1 MSSHITIDDCSSDLS
16 SPPASPSSSR
26 PRSRTPESSA
36 SSATVHE
43 GEQADSKRFSKPKTP
58 KKKGPGRRRNNPDAP
73 RWAIEDQFK
82 KTKDPNERE
91 RLSAELAVHKKAEKA
106 VANAKAKA
114 KRAAE
119 KAEKADSK
127 AKSEPKSAPK
137 AKPKSAPKA
146 KPKSAPKKKAPAA
159 LRTQRKP
166 PSKTKPAPAPAPTKQ
181 IKHLPKRG
189 TFQGRLRKGRDYLT
203 AHNKRTLSANA
214 ELADLD
220 CQGEVMQYDDDTEV
234 EGDSEGP
241 DEEGSGLVEARARL
255 EDEGEEDDEEDDE
268 EEDEDEGEEL
278 YDLFDPTMPW
288 LDGCW
293 EVAWGWP
300 KRRDEDDDEHPNRGS
315 DGGWQGGLC
324 A

>member
-1 MSSHITIDDCSSDLS
+1 
-16 SPPASPSSSR
+16 
-26 PRSRTPESSA
+26 
-36 SSATVHE
+36 
-43 GEQADSKRFSKPKTP
+43 
-58 KKKGPGRRRNNPDAP
+58 
-73 RWAIEDQFK
+73 
-82 KTKDPNERE
+82 
-91 RLSAELAVHKKAEKA
+91 LSAELAVHKKAEKA

-119 KAEKADSK
+119 KAEKANSK
-127 AKSEPKSAPK
+127 AKPEPKSAPK
-137 AKPKSAPKA
+137 AKPESAPKA

-159 LRTQRKP
+159 PRTQRKP
-166 PSKTKPAPAPAPTKQ
+166 PSKAKPAPAPAPTKQ

-203 AHNKRTLSANA
+203 AHNKRTLGANA

-234 EGDSEGP
+234 EGNSERP
-241 DEEGSGLVEARARL
+241 DEEGSGLVEAPEAELTARARL
-255 EDEGEEDDEEDDE
+255 EDVDEDE
-268 EEDEDEGEEL
+268 EEEEDGDEEL
-278 YDLFDPTMPW
+278 YDLFDPAMPW